1 MTERTERL
9 AEAIATKVRKRIAE
23 ATAMPSMMQGV
34 ALAAIEVDLRD
45 EIAAL
50 LSEKREPER
59 SVLEA
64 AALGLDQVPFLYS
77 VIKSGE
83 DVTEHVTD
91 AVLKARDA
99 RIKVQRAID
108 GTPPAKRE
116 AGDE

>member
-1 MTERTERL
+1 M
-9 AEAIATKVRKRIAE
+9 
-23 ATAMPSMMQGV
+23 

>member
-59 SVLEA
+59 AYWRRQRLVWIRCRSSTASSRA
-64 AALGLDQVPFLYS
+64 A
-77 VIKSGE
+77 
-83 DVTEHVTD
+83 
-91 AVLKARDA
+91 RM
-99 RIKVQRAID
+99 
-108 GTPPAKRE
+108 
-116 AGDE
+116 